1 MNYQSEIHNTATA
14 QLVIR
19 NCFALHLKVWH
30 LTYDLSI
37 YTKGHRKRAMMN
49 LLSTSLWAFVCFVLV
64 CCYICITIILPRFK
78 RKYKD
83 HFLNKVCVPGR
94 KIMCGRFECKG
105 YQFITA
111 TKSNA
116 CIKEAV

>member
-1 MNYQSEIHNTATA
+1 MI
-14 QLVIR
+14 
-19 NCFALHLKVWH
+19 
-30 LTYDLSI
+30 LSI

-94 KIMCGRFECKG
+94 KIMYGRLECKG

-111 TKSNA
+111 TKSSA